1 MPGNSK
7 ERLLD
12 ICKDI
17 AQETDNGRFAELV
30 FDLSKQL
37 DEVFG
42 HKYPEDSPIQ
52 TDTTN
57 GRDN

>member
-1 MPGNSK
+1 VPGTRK

-17 AQETDNGRFAELV
+17 TRETDNGRFAELV
-30 FDLSKQL
+30 FDISTQL
-37 DEVFG
+37 DDVFG
-42 HKYPEDSPIQ
+42 DKYPGSSPIP